1 MFGLG
6 KFKKI
11 KRNDVVE
18 AVIELRQQQ
27 DKMLEDIKDRGKNIE
42 ELLAKGMGE
51 RDKNMQLFY
60 AKSIINLRKENSF
73 NTRRLQ
79 YVMSNISAL
88 EQLKYSLDDR
98 EFIVSNSKIPLNKM
112 LNNPTELK
120 KFLTKINNVQM
131 AQEEKLAEN
140 LSIFDEA
147 QNEYIPNEEIYSSN
161 ESVDDI
167 MAIFESGENDE
178 QLDSE
183 IIKENQK
190 KSNDEIIE
198 E

>member
-1 MFGLG
+1 MFGLN

-11 KRNDVVE
+11 KRNDVVD
-18 AVIELRQQQ
+18 AIIELKQQQ
-27 DKMLEDIKDRGKNIE
+27 NKMLEDIKDGGKNIE
-42 ELLAKGMGE
+42 EFLAKGMKE

-60 AKSIINLRKENSF
+60 AKSIINLRKESSF

-98 EFIVSNSKIPLNKM
+98 EFIMSNSKIPLNKM

-147 QNEYIPNEEIYSSN
+147 QNEYIPNEEIYGSN

-183 IIKENQK
+183 IIKEKEKN
-190 KSNDEIIE
+190 SNHEIIE

>member
-1 MFGLG
+1 MFGLN

-11 KRNDVVE
+11 KRNDVVD
-18 AVIELRQQQ
+18 AIIELKQQQ
-27 DKMLEDIKDRGKNIE
+27 NKMLEDIKDGGKNIE
-42 ELLAKGMGE
+42 EFLAKGMKE

-60 AKSIINLRKENSF
+60 AKSIINLRKESSF

-98 EFIVSNSKIPLNKM
+98 EFIMSNSKIPLNKM

-147 QNEYIPNEEIYSSN
+147 QNEYIPNEEIYGSN

-183 IIKENQK
+183 IIKEKEKN
-190 KSNDEIIE
+190 SNDEIIE